1 MEECFT
7 SALEYYIY
15 PKFQRIQRYIKSKTS
30 SINNNTNKEQFRS
43 VCRELADY
51 LIREKG
57 APHYVDQ
64 KRWEGTLK
72 NYMKTYFKN
81 LTEHGGCPLILHD
94 KEKAILD
101 FQYEVHDFCEQKNNY
116 LSEIAQLKQKKKC
129 VDKCLR
135 KCNEYNTWIVQ
146 RQNYFNTN
154 EYSIKGCYKIPK
166 TKKRDSESLCDI
178 RRPKTF
184 STLSEC
190 ATVLPVPPGDPVPK
204 KDLTSSHNA
213 DTSTDNIQSESQFQT
228 EKVVEIKHDEKTQ
241 SELASKKKLH
251 QDEVPTALENLKA
264 DVTSNPGEYTLTIE
278 GTPPLRVT
286 QSLQNTTSL
295 QFPTSE
301 APPLSQSEK
310 QLTLIRPSQN
320 ISILQFSGPQ
330 IDNSEFSLTSKRATG
345 TLDAPAQQ
353 DAPKYS
359 VKDSDGYPNN
369 INLSSILIS
378 FITIILFSLLIK
390 YALIG
395 LFKKRKKIKRM
406 QMKFLRILIPS
417 YSNMKKKFLTYDNS
431 EHPIYDNEEIIKK
444 IKISNHNMKKN
455 VNATKITN
463 KRNKTIIEVHMEL
476 LEEFRI
482 EEWNINKGVFLEI
495 CLEVFE
501 QEQYINCPNLENDKI
516 IMENDNFRKYTEKHK
531 IMWNQLVEKHKNIS
545 EKLKKKVWFNNLKNE
560 WKKVND
566 YIKET
571 EKSKKKLSNEI
582 QNIPFLEG
590 KKDVWRQWIL
600 SKKTIIEEFLEQNCF
615 QQFSKELKTISDV
628 YESEHNIIDVTLI
641 NMEDLKYRKSSKELY
656 KCINKKL
663 LAKLCILVF
672 MTILEE
678 CEKEENLENKE
689 SHLDNSI
696 NERKTVQN
704 SHRKIGITE
713 HIVELNS
720 NILEDKKNNES
731 HNYAKEY
738 SFIKDINDWIKEED
752 IYINFLLNEHKELK
766 HTEYYSNSS

>member
-7 SALEYYIY
+7 SNLGVLGSQALEYYRR
-15 PKFQRIQRYIKSKTS
+15 PKFQSIQRYIKSKTS

-57 APHYVDQ
+57 APQYVDQ
-64 KRWEGTLK
+64 KRWEVTLK

-81 LTEHGGCPLILHD
+81 LTEHGGCPLILYD

-101 FQYEVHDFCEQKNNY
+101 FQYEVHDFFEQKNNY
-116 LSEIAQLKQKKKC
+116 LNEIAQLKQKKKC
-129 VDKCLR
+129 VDTCLR
-135 KCNEYNTWIVQ
+135 KCKEYNTWIVQ

-166 TKKRDSESLCDI
+166 TKKRDSQSLCDI

-184 STLSEC
+184 NTLSEC

-204 KDLTSSHNA
+204 KDLTSSHKA

-241 SELASKKKLH
+241 SELASKKKLP
-251 QDEVPTALENLKA
+251 QDEVPTPLENLKA
-264 DVTSNPGEYTLTIE
+264 DVTSNAGEYTLTIE
-278 GTPPLRVT
+278 GTPPLQVT
-286 QSLQNTTSL
+286 QTLQNKASL
-295 QFPTSE
+295 QFPASE
-301 APPLSQSEK
+301 APSLSQSEK
-310 QLTLIRPSQN
+310 QLTLIRPPQN
-320 ISILQFSGPQ
+320 ISILQVSGPQ

-345 TLDAPAQQ
+345 TLDASAQQ
-353 DAPKYS
+353 DTPKYS
-359 VKDSDGYPNN
+359 
-369 INLSSILIS
+369 
-378 FITIILFSLLIK
+378 
-390 YALIG
+390 G
-395 LFKKRKKIKRM
+395 LFKKRKKIKRI

-417 YSNMKKKFLTYDNS
+417 YSNMKKKFLTYDTS
-431 EHPIYDNEEIIKK
+431 EHPIYDKEEIIKK

-495 CLEVFE
+495 CIEVFE

-516 IMENDNFRKYTEKHK
+516 IMENDHFRNYTEKHK
-531 IMWNQLVEKHKNIS
+531 IMWNQWVERHKNIS

-571 EKSKKKLSNEI
+571 EKSKKKLSNKI

-600 SKKTIIEEFLEQNCF
+600 SKKTIIEEFLEQNWF
-615 QQFSKELKTISDV
+615 QQFAKELKTISDV

-641 NMEDLKYRKSSKELY
+641 NMEDLKHTKSSKELY

-720 NILEDKKNNES
+720 NILEDKKNNET

-752 IYINFLLNEHKELK
+752 IYINFLPNEHKELK
-766 HTEYYSNSS
+766 HMEYYSNSS